1 MIGAVVIFPSRLSD
15 GAIPSD
21 IASGGWWSIWAL
33 GVVIGAIIWARR
45 DR

>member
-1 MIGAVVIFPSRLSD
+1 MIGALVVIPSRLSD

-21 IASGGWWSIWAL
+21 IASGGWWSIWAI